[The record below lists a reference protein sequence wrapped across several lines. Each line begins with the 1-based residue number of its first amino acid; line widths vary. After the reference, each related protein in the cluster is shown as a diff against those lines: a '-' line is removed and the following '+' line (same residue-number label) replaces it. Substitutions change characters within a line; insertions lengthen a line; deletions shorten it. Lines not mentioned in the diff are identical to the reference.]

1 VNRQTNAARSRR
13 RVGNGVARMADQAAG
28 FATDSVAAE
37 DREALGFA
45 SFGPYFISSTMRH
58 GFGSRRERQLL
69 ITFWRQPKASASLL
83 TPPSFCSARSKMSI
97 TAEYHLSGHD
107 VNTTVTHDCDSLEN
121 MAETIAERLKR
132 LRKTAGLTQAQLADA
147 VGVTQSA
154 IGNIE
159 TGLRDYGASVVGI
172 AKVLGTTPAY
182 LMLEA
187 ESAHQASDNVPPD
200 YAPAVQTTQRRRIRH
215 RPPDRPIVPLTT
227 RRQSSRPRAVF
238 FRLD

>member
-1 VNRQTNAARSRR
+1 
-13 RVGNGVARMADQAAG
+13 
-28 FATDSVAAE
+28 
-37 DREALGFA
+37 
-45 SFGPYFISSTMRH
+45 
-58 GFGSRRERQLL
+58 
-69 ITFWRQPKASASLL
+69 
-83 TPPSFCSARSKMSI
+83 
-97 TAEYHLSGHD
+97 
-107 VNTTVTHDCDSLEN
+107 

-200 YAPAVQTTQRRRIRH
+200 YAQAADDDLATGQADEIAFMFNRLPKDRALRLDVYLRIMDQIRPYLARTSPGA
-215 RPPDRPIVPLTT
+215 RPPGGAAPPSQPTP
-227 RRQSSRPRAVF
+227 SRDPAANP
-238 FRLD
+238 